1 MCCLVESWC
10 ISLGGVSW
18 DGLVLSWDCGDL
30 GQVGADT
37 QPLAELEWLH
47 LRSRG
52 RPGLMWLL
60 FFKNCP
66 GSSVGQG
73 LVIYRKPT
81 LAPCGTWA
89 RGTGKDYVANSPAG
103 EEFNVHETW
112 VCGKTLP
119 SWWL

>member
-1 MCCLVESWC
+1 MHF
-10 ISLGGVSW
+10 LGRGRAGWVGS
-18 DGLVLSWDCGDL
+18 VLDCGHF

-66 GSSVGQG
+66 GSGVGQG

-81 LAPCGTWA
+81 LALCGTWA

-103 EEFNVHETW
+103 EEFDVHETW